1 MGHLHHYVREGER
14 ERPLADCPGHMM
26 VMKTGLP
33 TYNDKTGLPA
43 SKTPLAWDNDTVTLQ
58 LAYCVTVSRHFLF
71 LIRYKIIIE
80 QPKVEFSLTWN

>member
-33 TYNDKTGLPA
+33 TYNDKTRHP
-43 SKTPLAWDNDTVTLQ
+43 WDNDTVTLQ

-80 QPKVEFSLTWN
+80 QPKVEFLLTWN

>member
-43 SKTPLAWDNDTVTLQ
+43 SKTPLGQ
-58 LAYCVTVSRHFLF
+58 
-71 LIRYKIIIE
+71 
-80 QPKVEFSLTWN
+80 

>member
-14 ERPLADCPGHMM
+14 ERPLADCPGHMV

-43 SKTPLAWDNDTVTLQ
+43 SNDTLGTM
-58 LAYCVTVSRHFLF
+58 
-71 LIRYKIIIE
+71 
-80 QPKVEFSLTWN
+80 SL